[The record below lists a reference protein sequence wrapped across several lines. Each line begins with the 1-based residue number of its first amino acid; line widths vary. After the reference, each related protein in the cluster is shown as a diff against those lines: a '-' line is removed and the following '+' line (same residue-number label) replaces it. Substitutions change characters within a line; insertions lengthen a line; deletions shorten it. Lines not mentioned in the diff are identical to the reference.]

1 MLRRALVHFRLV
13 LGGIGAGVSILVV
26 AEMTLRLLDV
36 GNPRVFESAR
46 SAGGTRTV
54 RLAWNAQFDKAVP
67 PAPQREFPADKPSA
81 AYRIFV
87 IGESAAEG
95 VPYGTGFAF
104 SAWLARRLEAQAP
117 DVQWEVVNAALAG
130 AQSWSALMIVRDIA
144 RWSPDLLVVYLGHN
158 AVGTRFT
165 AAERR
170 WLDPRRLSI
179 ATQLKETRLYT
190 AMSHALPVRSGNRQI
205 DLRSVHRPGER
216 FLPPTRS
223 SGRGSSSRGL
233 SCQAAARTACAVQ
246 ALETAARLTRDA
258 ATREMLERAVRTA
271 DPTKEAVPGRVA
283 EGAGF
288 ATGDVRRRIPLAVV
302 ASAEARA

>member
-46 SAGGTRTV
+46 SADGTRTV
-54 RLAWNAQFDKAVP
+54 RLAWNAPFDKAVP
-67 PAPQREFPADKPSA
+67 PAPQREFPADKPPA

-117 DVQWEVVNAALAG
+117 DVQWEVVNAALGG

-144 RWSPDLLVVYLGHN
+144 RWSPDLLVVYLGT
-158 AVGTRFT
+158 TRWERGSPPPSAGSIHAGSPSQRSSRKHGSTRRCRTRCPCGRETGRSTCAACT
-165 AAERR
+165 ARA
-170 WLDPRRLSI
+170 
-179 ATQLKETRLYT
+179 
-190 AMSHALPVRSGNRQI
+190 SGSCR
-205 DLRSVHRPGER
+205 RPGA
-216 FLPPTRS
+216 P
-223 SGRGSSSRGL
+223 
-233 SCQAAARTACAVQ
+233 
-246 ALETAARLTRDA
+246 D
-258 ATREMLERAVRTA
+258 
-271 DPTKEAVPGRVA
+271 
-283 EGAGF
+283 EGAH
-288 ATGDVRRRIPLAVV
+288 LAG
-302 ASAEARA
+302 